1 MKFDQ
6 EHVKQVV
13 PDDIEYD
20 IDNDYDIDQ
29 NEKDTIINAALQA
42 ASNPQPSFDKKK

>member
-1 MKFDQ
+1 MKQ
-6 EHVKQVV
+6 EV

-20 IDNDYDIDQ
+20 VDNDYDIDQ

-42 ASNPQPSFDKKK
+42 ASNPQPSMDKKK

>member
-1 MKFDQ
+1 MKFDE
-6 EHVKQVV
+6 EHVKQEV

-20 IDNDYDIDQ
+20 VDNDYDIDQ

-42 ASNPQPSFDKKK
+42 LSNPPVTNEKKK